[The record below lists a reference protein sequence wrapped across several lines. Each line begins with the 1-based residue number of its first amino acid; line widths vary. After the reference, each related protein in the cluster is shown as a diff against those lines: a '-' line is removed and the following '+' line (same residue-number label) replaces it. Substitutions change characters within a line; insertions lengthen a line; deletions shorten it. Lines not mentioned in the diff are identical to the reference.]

1 MSNARRSLSDTLSRR
16 ERAFL
21 GVAEEPANT
30 LADATEEPSEPSL
43 DSEHT
48 PPHIAPAPRRTAKT
62 SRAIGPVRRPEPLR
76 SVTLRFRASV
86 ADALRRESI
95 KRSMDYIEPFS
106 QQAIVEAAVSSWL
119 RDQGYRFDDEHLP

>member
-21 GVAEEPANT
+21 AVAEEPART
-30 LADATEEPSEPSL
+30 LAETTKEPSEPSL
-43 DSEHT
+43 DPEHAT
-48 PPHIAPAPRRTAKT
+48 PRIAPAPRRIAKT